1 MDGKLVGRR
10 DFLKRTVYATAS
22 VMTTLVATNSANS
35 TEEVKK
41 VGRIKQSVCWWCFA
55 RGDMKPEK
63 LIKEAARIGFA
74 SIEMAPQQY
83 WDAIKEH
90 GMKIAII
97 VGHGTLTDG
106 LNRKENHKRIEEE
119 LLRNI
124 ELASKYEIP
133 SLIVFSGN
141 RRGISD
147 EEGINNTVE
156 GLLKV
161 IKVAEEKGISLCLEL
176 LNSKYDHKDYQCDR
190 TWWGVEVCK
199 RVNSP
204 RAKLLYDIYHMQI
217 MEGDLINTI
226 RRNINFIAHFHTAG
240 VPGRRDLDDEQEIN
254 YRAVMRA
261 IAATGY
267 DGYVGHEF
275 IPKGDP
281 IQALKHAFE
290 VCDV

>member
-1 MDGKLVGRR
+1 MGDAQMNRR
-10 DFLKRTVYATAS
+10 EFIRRAALAATG
-22 VMTTLVATNSANS
+22 TTMALHAACNANAE
-35 TEEVKK
+35 TEVRK
-41 VGRIKQSVCWWCFA
+41 VGRIKQSVCWWCFV

-63 LIKEAARIGFA
+63 LIKEAAAIGFA
-74 SIEMAPQQY
+74 SIEMGPQQY
-83 WDAIKEH
+83 WDTIREH

-124 ELASKYEIP
+124 ELAAKYEIP

-147 EEGINNTVE
+147 EEGIENTVE
-156 GLLKV
+156 GLLRVVKA
-161 IKVAEEKGISLCLEL
+161 AEEKGINLCLEL
-176 LNSKYDHKDYQCDR
+176 LNSKYDHRDYQCDR

-204 RAKLLYDIYHMQI
+204 RVKLLYDIYHMQI

-226 RRNINFIAHFHTAG
+226 RRNINFIGHFHTAG

-261 IAATGY
+261 IAATNY

-290 VCDV
+290 VCNV

>member
-1 MDGKLVGRR
+1 MGGERIERR
-10 DFLKRTVYATAS
+10 EFLGQVAS
-22 VMTTLVATNSANS
+22 AAAGAIMALHTSS
-35 TEEVKK
+35 EISSGMEVRK
-41 VGRIKQSVCWWCFA
+41 VGRIKQSVCWWCFV

-63 LIKEAARIGFA
+63 LIKEAAAIGFA
-74 SIEMAPQQY
+74 SVEMGPQQY
-83 WDAIKEH
+83 WDTIREH
-90 GMKIAII
+90 GMKIAI
-97 VGHGTLTDG
+97 VSGHGTLTDG
-106 LNRKENHKRIEEE
+106 LNRRENHKRIEEE

-124 ELASKYEIP
+124 ELAAKYEIP

-156 GLLKV
+156 GLLRVVKF
-161 IKVAEEKGISLCLEL
+161 AEEKGINLCIEL

-204 RAKLLYDIYHMQI
+204 RVKLLYDIYHMQI

-226 RRNINFIAHFHTAG
+226 RRNINIIGHFHTAG

-261 IAATGY
+261 IAATNY

-281 IQALKHAFE
+281 IQALRHAFE
-290 VCDV
+290 VCNV

>member
-1 MDGKLVGRR
+1 MRGAQMNRREFLEQTALAAAGAAMALHAAGK
-10 DFLKRTVYATAS
+10 
-22 VMTTLVATNSANS
+22 ANA
-35 TEEVKK
+35 EAEVRK
-41 VGRIKQSVCWWCFA
+41 VGRIKQSVCWWCFV

-63 LIKEAARIGFA
+63 LIKEAAAIGFA
-74 SIEMAPQQY
+74 SIEMGPQQY
-83 WDAIKEH
+83 WDTIREH

-119 LLRNI
+119 ILRNI
-124 ELASKYEIP
+124 ELAVKYEIP

-147 EEGINNTVE
+147 EEGIDNTVE
-156 GLLKV
+156 GLLRVVKA
-161 IKVAEEKGISLCLEL
+161 AEEKGVNLCIEL

-190 TWWGVEVCK
+190 TWWGLEVCK

-204 RAKLLYDIYHMQI
+204 RVKLLYDIYHMQI

-261 IAATGY
+261 IAATNY

-281 IQALKHAFE
+281 IKALRHAFE
-290 VCDV
+290 VCNV